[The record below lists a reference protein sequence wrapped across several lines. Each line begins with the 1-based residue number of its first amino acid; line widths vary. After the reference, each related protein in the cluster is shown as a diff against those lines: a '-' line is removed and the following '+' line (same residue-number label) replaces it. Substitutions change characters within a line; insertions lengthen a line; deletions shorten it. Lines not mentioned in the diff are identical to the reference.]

1 MSNDQ
6 VSTSASVSQQ
16 PARWGDGKTVLV
28 MLVGGPGAGKSTLAK
43 LAGDQWTVVSET
55 RGETRGETHGEAHG
69 EKASASLP
77 SASLSVVRR
86 IVQAVG
92 AGKHVLL
99 DRCNVTRAQRSEVV
113 SMLRNRF
120 GWKTKE
126 RVYVVHMNTSLDVC
140 IARARG
146 PNRS

>member
-55 RGETRGETHGEAHG
+55 RGETRGE
-69 EKASASLP
+69 KASASLP

-86 IVQAVG
+86 
-92 AGKHVLL
+92 
-99 DRCNVTRAQRSEVV
+99 
-113 SMLRNRF
+113 F
-120 GWKTKE
+120 GGSVC
-126 RVYVVHMNTSLDVC
+126 RRPISLNLADGFNPLSQC
-140 IARARG
+140 AKMDC
-146 PNRS
+146 

>member
-1 MSNDQ
+1 MKTMSNDQ

-43 LAGDQWTVVSET
+43 LVGDQWIVVSET
-55 RGETRGETHGEAHG
+55 HGETHSETHGDDETHGEKATR
-69 EKASASLP
+69 KASASLP

-86 IVQAVG
+86 IVQAVE

-126 RVYVVHMNTSLDVC
+126 RVY
-140 IARARG
+140 G
-146 PNRS
+146 K